1 MILTQ
6 RLSKRFEEVHTRHEA
21 ALIGYIMVGE
31 PQLAR
36 TGEYIRALEAGG
48 VDIVELGVPFTDPIA
63 DGPILQATHT
73 NALRQGVTVHTVFQI
88 VRELRKSSELPVLL
102 MTYYNPICRLGEESF
117 ARRCSEAGVDG
128 VIIPDLPIEE
138 ATSWVNQARKYGL
151 ARIFFVT
158 PETDNERVKKICEY
172 ASGFIYLVSRY
183 GTTGLSEMLAPTALP
198 LLERVR
204 PLVPADLKVAVG
216 FGFSSRAHI
225 EAVVRA
231 GADGVIVASA
241 LAARIAEGASPEA
254 ITNYVRELKAGTR
267 RAVSEQALVRW
278 DAQQDRLQGG

>member
-6 RLSKRFEEVHTRHEA
+6 RLSKRFEEVRSRREA

-31 PQLAR
+31 PELSR
-36 TGEYIRALEAGG
+36 TLEYVRALAVGG
-48 VDIVELGVPFTDPIA
+48 VDIVELGVPFSDPIA
-63 DGPILQATHT
+63 DGPVLQAVHSR
-73 NALRQGVTVHTVFQI
+73 ALQQGVTVHTVLQL
-88 VRELRKSSELPVLL
+88 VRELRKSLEIPVLL
-102 MTYYNPICRLGEESF
+102 TTYYNPVCRLGEESF
-117 ARRCSEAGVDG
+117 ARRCSDAGVDG
-128 VIIPDLPIEE
+128 VIITDLPIEE
-138 ATSWVNQARKYGL
+138 AASWVNQARKYGL
-151 ARIFFVT
+151 ARVFFIT

-172 ASGFIYLVSRY
+172 ASGFVYLVSRY
-183 GTTGLSEMLAPTALP
+183 GTSGPSETLAPTALP

-204 PLVPADLKVAVG
+204 PVVPEDLRVAVG

-254 ITNYVRELKAGTR
+254 IADYVRDLKAATK
-267 RAVSEQALVRW
+267 L
-278 DAQQDRLQGG
+278 

>member
-1 MILTQ
+1 MMLTQ
-6 RLSKRFEEVHTRHEA
+6 RLSKRFEEVHSRREA

-31 PQLAR
+31 PEFSR
-36 TGEYIRALEAGG
+36 TLEYIGALESGG

-63 DGPILQATHT
+63 DDPILQAAHGR
-73 NALRQGVTVHTVFQI
+73 ALRQGVNVHTVFQL
-88 VRELRKSSELPVLL
+88 VRELRKNSELPVLL

-138 ATSWVNQARKYGL
+138 AASWVNQARKYGL

-158 PETDNERVKKICEY
+158 PETDNERVKRICEY
-172 ASGFIYLVSRY
+172 ASGFVYLVSRY
-183 GTTGLSEMLAPTALP
+183 GTTGPSETLAPTVLP
-198 LLERVR
+198 LLERVK
-204 PLVPADLKVAVG
+204 PLLPEDLKVAIG
-216 FGFSSRAHI
+216 FGLTTRAHI

-241 LAARIAEGASPEA
+241 LAARITEGASPEA
-254 ITNYVRELKAGTR
+254 LADYVRELKAGTR
-267 RAVSEQALVRW
+267 RTV
-278 DAQQDRLQGG
+278 

>member
-6 RLSKRFEEVHTRHEA
+6 RLSKRFEEVRSRREA
-21 ALIGYIMVGE
+21 ALIGYVMVGE
-31 PQLAR
+31 PELSR
-36 TGEYIRALEAGG
+36 TIEYIRALEAGG

-63 DGPILQATHT
+63 DGPILQAAHSR
-73 NALRQGVTVHTVFQI
+73 ALRQGVAVHTVFQI
-88 VRELRKSSELPVLL
+88 VRELRKSSEIPILL

-151 ARIFFVT
+151 ARIFFAT

-172 ASGFIYLVSRY
+172 ASGFLYLVSRY
-183 GTTGLSEMLAPTALP
+183 GTTGPSETLAPTVLP

-204 PLVPADLKVAVG
+204 PLLPEDLKLAVG
-216 FGFSSRAHI
+216 FGLMTRAHI
-225 EAVVRA
+225 ETVVRA

-254 ITNYVRELKAGTR
+254 IAAYVRDLKGGTR
-267 RAVSEQALVRW
+267 L
-278 DAQQDRLQGG
+278 